1 MNRPSDPEKAE
12 PAADA
17 CSADAEPKP
26 VGTAVADETPAGWRQ
41 LRLTPRGVEL
51 LAALG
56 ALLLTAVVCGYWMSV
71 ARGARFPGHADP
83 AFAYGVAQNIHA
95 GRGPNIDYVWH
106 FLVPDTPLHHYAF
119 DYWLPL
125 PSQLMAL
132 ALGSGG
138 GLPAVLNLNIAL
150 VVLMSAG
157 VYAMARALTTAPWV
171 PAVSVVVTLVQPV
184 VSAYVLQA
192 ESAIYLGA
200 FAVPAMAAA
209 IYARRWIVLWPVAG
223 ALGALAAQSRTEG
236 LMLCAVLGL
245 AAFLWSE
252 RNRWFVRVGLLLLG
266 YLAVS
271 VPYLSRNLS
280 QFGTPTPPASSS
292 FPFIT
297 SYENLFAPHTPH
309 TLHTLLGSGVQEFFL
324 SRLRGIPSVLAAA
337 FGRLD
342 PVTAILGLLL
352 IGGAAFG
359 GDRHAVAPLRS
370 WSWARSV
377 LRSDWLVPAGFLVA
391 ALLSAAL
398 VAPNW
403 SSASTIKTMVA
414 GAPILVVAALVQLG
428 RGVLTTRVTA
438 ACCLALI
445 VFPLLSVARHSRAT
459 VRNNNG
465 VGQRVATL
473 IEPMRA
479 EQACLSRPLV
489 LMTRNPWEDN
499 QGTGFPTVMIP
510 NGSLAEI
517 LDTAVKYGATNIENP
532 AVRLDAP
539 TMAAALADGGPF
551 VRSAAF
557 GSRKIYRIRAT
568 TGGARC

>member
-1 MNRPSDPEKAE
+1 M
-12 PAADA
+12 
-17 CSADAEPKP
+17 
-26 VGTAVADETPAGWRQ
+26 
-41 LRLTPRGVEL
+41 EL

-71 ARGARFPGHADP
+71 ARDARYPGHADA

-132 ALGSGG
+132 ALRSGG

-150 VVLMSAG
+150 VVLMCVG
-157 VYAMARALTTAPWV
+157 TYAMARALSAAPWV
-171 PAVSVVVTLVQPV
+171 PAVSAVVALVQPV
-184 VSAYVLQA
+184 VSSYVMQT
-192 ESAIYLGA
+192 ESAVYLGA

-209 IYARRWIVLWPVAG
+209 IYARRLVLLWPVAG
-223 ALGALAAQSRTEG
+223 VLGALAAQSRTEG
-236 LMLCAVLGL
+236 LVLCAVLGL
-245 AAFLWSE
+245 AAFAWNE

-271 VPYLSRNLS
+271 VPYLSRNFS

-297 SYENLFAPHTPH
+297 SYENLFAPHVPH
-309 TLHTLLGSGVQEFFL
+309 TLSNLLGSGVQEFFL
-324 SRLRGIPSVLAAA
+324 SRLRGIPSVLAVA
-337 FGRLD
+337 FSRLD

-359 GDRHAVAPLRS
+359 SRRGAATPLRS
-370 WSWARSV
+370 WSWARGV

-391 ALLSAAL
+391 ALLSTAL
-398 VAPNW
+398 VAPSW
-403 SSASTIKTMVA
+403 SGAATIKTMVA
-414 GAPILVVAALVQLG
+414 GVPILVVAALVQLG
-428 RGVLTTRVTA
+428 RGVVTTRVTVV
-438 ACCLALI
+438 CCLALI

-459 VRNNNG
+459 VRHNNV
-465 VGQRVATL
+465 VGSNVATL
-473 IEPMRA
+473 IKPMQA
-479 EQACLSRPLV
+479 EQACLNRRLV

-499 QGTGFPTVMIP
+499 QGTGFATVMIP

-517 LDTAVKYGATNIENP
+517 LDMALKYGATNIENP
-532 AVRLDAP
+532 AVRLDER
-539 TMAAALADGGPF
+539 TMAAALAKGGPF
-551 VRSAAF
+551 VTSAAF